1 MIPVVVFALT
11 LGMTLWADG
20 TLSFAEPGQL
30 RENIKE
36 IPGKDAS
43 FAQKALA
50 KRYFRLGVELAK
62 EGKWGGAAVE
72 YFRAIGEDDT
82 LAEAH
87 TNLGVALAQQGKTE
101 RGIPHHVRAIELNP
115 KLAQAHVNLAVD
127 LAHIGRYSD
136 AWASVHA
143 AQDLGHTVHP
153 EFLKLLASRL
163 LDPRQK

>member
-1 MIPVVVFALT
+1 MGRRPSPSLNRFSCVKASRRFLEKAPRL
-11 LGMTLWADG
+11 
-20 TLSFAEPGQL
+20 L
-30 RENIKE
+30 RKHWPN
-36 IPGKDAS
+36 DT
-43 FAQKALA
+43 
-50 KRYFRLGVELAK
+50 FRLGVGLAK

-101 RGIPHHVRAIELNP
+101 RGIPHHARAIELNP

-127 LAHIGRYSD
+127 LAYIGRYSD

-163 LDPRQK
+163 PDPRQK